1 MIKLS
6 DYKDNIKSKTI
17 VEELTHIL
25 HILNFTLDGLTQFNY
40 YSPVKDLTNE
50 LKNAKIILEIHKNNH
65 ERKLDENKV
74 D

>member
-6 DYKDNIKSKTI
+6 DYKDSIKSKTI
-17 VEELTHIL
+17 VEELTHVL
-25 HILNFTLDGLTQFNY
+25 QILNLTLEGLNKFNY
-40 YSPVKDLTNE
+40 YSPVKDLTSE
-50 LKNAKIILEIHKNNH
+50 LKDAKIILEIHKNNH